1 MRAAAITFTCM
12 AACAVS
18 LAGPLSRQAT
28 ADDNPA
34 HALADKFARAA
45 QQAEQ
50 AQARSKADEA
60 AKQEEAER
68 ARLAAEASERR
79 KAEAQKAEARRRAEY
94 EADMLRRASA
104 EAEARRE
111 ADQRAFE
118 EQARREAEQEQAR
131 IAAEQENARLDAEQ
145 EKARADAERE
155 KARIAAEQEK
165 VRLAAEQERAR
176 AEAARLAQE
185 AEAQRQEKAR
195 RAEQARKAEAERLAG
210 EVEEKRRAEELA
222 VKAEEA
228 RKAEAARLAKQAD
241 EKRVAEERA
250 AEERRVAEEAR
261 ARLERMRMEEARRIA
276 EKFRLAREARER
288 ERGVRN
294 SLGGPP
300 PPPEMDEPAPWSVDT
315 APANTGA
322 IPSRVTVLLLMQP
335 KRRGFSG
342 TPGAANPVL
351 CLGRSCYI
359 SAGPGASADRLSRR
373 KTLGPANSIGR
384 RAGPCRRQLGCVF
397 RNVDLGGVSG
407 AIQPIDMGLLR
418 HDRRDI
424 KTVRADRTCEV
435 IAGNLFC
442 ATPIVGHRYR
452 AWIVP
457 ETMAATVGPRAL
469 ERALAQGLPAARSAE
484 REDWLTNVQ
493 ALPTR

>member
-50 AQARSKADEA
+50 AQAEKKTEEA

-131 IAAEQENARLDAEQ
+131 LEAEQQ
-145 EKARADAERE
+145 KARADAERE
-155 KARIAAEQEK
+155 KARIATEQEK

-176 AEAARLAQE
+176 AEATRLAQE
-185 AEAQRQEKAR
+185 AEAQRREEAR

-435 IAGNLFC
+435 IAGNLYC
-442 ATPIVGHRYR
+442 ATPVTGHRYR

-457 ETMAATVGPRAL
+457 EAMAATVGPRAL

-493 ALPTR
+493 ALPTG